1 MSDSERSTRVKV
13 EPNVKFGEFANAFR
27 VVEEIGEDCFL
38 DFMIYSAQEEEA
50 VVVSRVRIRRD
61 FLAAIRDR
69 LEEALV
75 KFDGPEPTEE
85 LQNTVFRK
93 SGEPIH

>member
-13 EPNVKFGEFANAFR
+13 ESDVKFGEFANAFR

-38 DFMIYSAQEEEA
+38 DFMVYSAQEEEA
-50 VVVSRVRIRRD
+50 VVVSRVRVRRD

-69 LEEALV
+69 LEEALI
-75 KFDGPEPTEE
+75 KFDGSEPSDEP
-85 LQNTVFRK
+85 QNTVFRK
-93 SGEPIH
+93 TGEPIH